1 MKKNPADMSSRAVAS
16 SEELLKIKKVNKNYG
31 IKDQGFFG
39 ITQRPK
45 KMKAK

>member
-1 MKKNPADMSSRAVAS
+1 MSSRAVAS
-16 SEELLKIKKVNKNYG
+16 SEELLKTKKINKNHA

-39 ITQRPK
+39 ITQRLK